1 MADGLDGRLTG
12 AAADVKPTQ
21 AMLALYNDY
30 AHDVIDRRTF
40 MDRLSGYA
48 VGGVTLAMLTEALM
62 PRYATA
68 LQLAE
73 DDSRIRGARITYA
86 SPRGAGTMG
95 GYLVR
100 PATANGVKANGSKL
114 GGRLP
119 TVLIVHENRGLN
131 PHIADVARRAA
142 SAGFLAFAPDALYPV
157 GGYPGT
163 DDAGR
168 ELQSRR
174 NGPEML
180 EDFIAAVEL
189 MQTHPDSNGRV
200 GVAGFCYGGGVANQ
214 LAVRVPTLAA
224 AVPYYGAAPAKDDV
238 AKINAPL
245 LIHLAGIDDRIN
257 AGYPVY
263 EEALKA
269 AGKTYALHRY
279 EGCNHGFHNDT
290 TPRFDPANARVS
302 WNRTLDFF
310 RQHLT

>member
-1 MADGLDGRLTG
+1 MADGLDGRLKG
-12 AAADVKPTQ
+12 AVAYVKPTQ
-21 AMLALYNDY
+21 AMLDLYNDY

-40 MDRLSGYA
+40 MDRLSRYA
-48 VGGVTLAMLTEALM
+48 VGGVTLAMLTEVLM
-62 PRYATA
+62 PKYATA

-73 DDSRIRGARITYA
+73 DDSRIRGERITYA
-86 SPRGAGTMG
+86 SPKGAGTMG

-100 PATANGVKANGSKL
+100 PASAKGK
-114 GGRLP
+114 LP
-119 TVLIVHENRGLN
+119 TVVIVHENRGLN

-142 SAGFLAFAPDALYPV
+142 LAGFLAFAPDALYPV

-168 ELQSRR
+168 ELQSKR

-189 MQTHPDSNGRV
+189 MQKHPEGNGKV
-200 GVAGFCYGGGVANQ
+200 GVTGFCYGGGVSNQ

-224 AVPYYGAAPAKDDV
+224 AAPYYGAAPAKEDV

-257 AGYPVY
+257 AGYPAY

-269 AGKTYALHRY
+269 AGKTYTLHKY

-290 TPRFDPANARVS
+290 TPRFDPENARVS

-310 RQHLT
+310 RQHLA